1 MSQNELD
8 YIKIVSENASFNE
21 LQKVANLFVI
31 QIRNDIEEGGCD
43 SSISYGLAIPCDH
56 DKKNECNI
64 GLFMEFLKEE
74 LNKYYKEWLT
84 SITCKYRQYHW
95 EIIVEIH
102 KGVPEI

>member
-1 MSQNELD
+1 MNYKD
-8 YIKIVSENASFNE
+8 DFDK
-21 LQKVANLFVI
+21 LFVGENVTSDTLKKAAELYVRKI
-31 QIRNDIEEGGCD
+31 KTRTIDGLLNIPAF
-43 SSISYGLAIPCDH
+43 GLAILCDH

>member
-1 MSQNELD
+1 MSYKDDFKKLF
-8 YIKIVSENASFNE
+8 VGENATFGTLKQAAE
-21 LQKVANLFVI
+21 LYVK
-31 QIRNDIEEGGCD
+31 QIRAKTIDGALNIPAC
-43 SSISYGLAIPCDH
+43 GLAIPCDH

-102 KGVPEI
+102 KGVQEI